1 MGKNTFIIEVI
12 FKRIEKITYIYKETR
27 QKVDERLKSVNTNW
41 TLAVTF
47 TNWFVIEMKR
57 SHLWGQQMNWNSIPQ
72 ETVKE
77 YWSEVAVQRPHAY
90 SFIKKRDSGTYV
102 FLWTLRNF

>member
-57 SHLWGQQMNWNSIPQ
+57 SHLWGQQMNWNSIP
-72 ETVKE
+72 
-77 YWSEVAVQRPHAY
+77 
-90 SFIKKRDSGTYV
+90 
-102 FLWTLRNF
+102 